1 MIEIPISA
9 LLTVLGVFT
18 FMAAGMWIVWVN
30 GELKDR
36 GSLADYNTKKTS
48 NELREIKKRLHALE
62 TKKDKK

>member
-1 MIEIPISA
+1 MIEIPIA
-9 LLTVLGVFT
+9 GLLTVLGVFT

-36 GSLADYNTKKTS
+36 GDLADHNTAKIG
-48 NELREIKKRLHALE
+48 NELRDIKKRLHALE